1 MPKKFK
7 ATWKAGSEY
16 LPPFTI
22 KESVNTLLQADKM
35 LGEGTM
41 SYDEAY
47 ELIIQFREMNGNP
60 YEGMISDEIDKEIV
74 DQIKKELK
82 DAK

>member
-22 KESVNTLLQADKM
+22 KESVDTLLQADKM
-35 LGEGTM
+35 LGEGIM
-41 SYDEAY
+41 SYDEAT
-47 ELIIQFREMNGNP
+47 ELVIKFRETNGNP
-60 YEGMISDEIDKEIV
+60 YENMVTDEIDKAIV
-74 DQIKKELK
+74 DQIKKEIK
-82 DAK
+82 DA